1 MIIALD
7 TGNTNIVIGI
17 ATDEGKILFSARVA
31 TDRQKTEHEYAVF
44 FRNIVLMQG
53 IDRHEI
59 DGAIISSVVPELTD
73 ILKRAVR
80 IFCGAEAM
88 VVGPGLKTGLNI
100 QIDNPKQLG
109 SDLVVD
115 AVAALA
121 QYQPPLI
128 ILDLGTA
135 STMSVLDKDGVYRG
149 GVIIPGV
156 RISLD
161 ALASR
166 ASQLQNISL
175 EAPGHVIGTN
185 TIDCMKSGLIYGQAS
200 MFDGMIDRIQ
210 EELGQKATVI
220 ATGGLARPILSH
232 SHHDITIDDDLLIKG
247 LMLIYKKNAVR

>member
-1 MIIALD
+1 MLIALD

-17 ATDEGKILFSARVA
+17 VKDDKILFSARVA
-31 TDRQKTEHEYAVF
+31 TDHQKTEHEYAVF
-44 FRNIVLMQG
+44 FRNIMLMQG

-59 DGAIISSVVPELTD
+59 TGGIISSVVPQLTD
-73 ILKRAVR
+73 ILKRSLQ
-80 IFCGAEAM
+80 ICCEIEPL
-88 VVGPGLKTGLNI
+88 VVGPGIKTGLNI
-100 QIDNPKQLG
+100 LIDNPKQLG

-121 QYQPPLI
+121 EYKPPLI
-128 ILDLGTA
+128 VLDLGTA
-135 STMSVLDKDGVYRG
+135 STMSVLDRNGNYRG

-175 EAPGHVIGTN
+175 EAPAHVVGTN

-200 MFDGMIDRIQ
+200 MFDGMIDRIE
-210 EELGQKATVI
+210 EELGEKATIV
-220 ATGGLARPILSH
+220 ATGGLARPILTH
-232 SHHDITIDDDLLIKG
+232 SHHEIIIDDDLLIKG
-247 LMLIYKKNAVR
+247 LVHIYKKNH

>member
-17 ATDEGKILFSARVA
+17 VEDDRILFSARVA
-31 TDRQKTEHEYAVF
+31 TDHQKTEHEYAVF
-44 FRNIVLMQG
+44 FRNIMLMHG
-53 IDRHEI
+53 INRHDI
-59 DGAIISSVVPELTD
+59 TGGIISSVVPQVTD
-73 ILKRAVR
+73 ILKRAVM
-80 IFCGAEAM
+80 ICCEVEPL
-88 VVGPGLKTGLNI
+88 VVGPGIKTGLNI
-100 QIDNPKQLG
+100 LIDNPRQLG

-121 QYQPPLI
+121 EYKPPLI

-135 STMSVLDKDGVYRG
+135 STMSVVDAKGNYRG

-175 EAPGHVIGTN
+175 EAPPHVIGTN
-185 TIDCMKSGLIYGQAS
+185 TIDCMKSGLVFGQAS
-200 MFDGMIDRIQ
+200 MFDGMIDRIE
-210 EELGQKATVI
+210 EELGEKATVI
-220 ATGGLARPILSH
+220 ATGGLARPIMTQCRHKIL
-232 SHHDITIDDDLLIKG
+232 IDDDLLIKG
-247 LMLIYKKNAVR
+247 LVQIYKKNQ

>member
-1 MIIALD
+1 MILALD
-7 TGNTNIVIGI
+7 TGNTNIVIGVVN
-17 ATDEGKILFSARVA
+17 DNNEILFSARVA
-31 TDRQKTEHEYAVF
+31 TDHQKTEHEYAVF
-44 FRNIVLMQG
+44 FRNIVLMHG

-59 DGAIISSVVPELTD
+59 DGAIISSVVPQLTD

-80 IFCGAEAM
+80 IFCDTDAL
-88 VVGPGLKTGLNI
+88 VVGPGIKTGLNI
-100 QIDNPKQLG
+100 LIDNPKQLG

-121 QYQPPLI
+121 EYKPPLI
-128 ILDLGTA
+128 VLDLGTA
-135 STMSVLDKDGVYRG
+135 STMSVIDANSNYRG

-175 EAPGHVIGTN
+175 EAPGHVVGTN

-200 MFDGMIDRIQ
+200 MFDGMIDRIE
-210 EELGQKATVI
+210 EELGEKATVV

-232 SHHDITIDDDLLIKG
+232 SKKQIIIDDDLLIKG
-247 LMLIYKKNAVR
+247 LILIYRKNS

>member
-1 MIIALD
+1 MILALD

-17 ATDEGKILFSARVA
+17 VDENDKILFSARVA
-31 TDRQKTEHEYAVF
+31 TDHQKTEHEYAVF
-44 FRNIVLMQG
+44 FRNIVLMHG

-59 DGAIISSVVPELTD
+59 DGAIISSVVPQLTE

-80 IFCGAEAM
+80 IFCDVEPL
-88 VVGPGLKTGLNI
+88 VVGPGVKTGLNI
-100 QIDNPKQLG
+100 LIDNPKQLG

-121 QYQPPLI
+121 EYKPPLI

-135 STMSVLDKDGVYRG
+135 STMSVIDGNGNYRG

-200 MFDGMIDRIQ
+200 MFDGMIDRIE
-210 EELGQKATVI
+210 EELGQKATVV
-220 ATGGLARPILSH
+220 ATGGLARPILTQSRRK
-232 SHHDITIDDDLLIKG
+232 IIIDDDLLIKG
-247 LMLIYKKNAVR
+247 LIRIYRKNRTA

>member
-1 MIIALD
+1 MLIALD

-17 ATDEGKILFSARVA
+17 VKDNKILFSARVA
-31 TDRQKTEHEYAVF
+31 TDHQKTEHEYAVF
-44 FRNIVLMQG
+44 FRNIMLMQG

-59 DGAIISSVVPELTD
+59 TGGIISSVVPQLTD
-73 ILKRAVR
+73 ILKRSLQ
-80 IFCGAEAM
+80 ICCEIEPL
-88 VVGPGLKTGLNI
+88 VVGPGIKTGLNI
-100 QIDNPKQLG
+100 LIDNPKQLG

-121 QYQPPLI
+121 EYKPPLI
-128 ILDLGTA
+128 VLDLGTA
-135 STMSVLDKDGVYRG
+135 STMSVLDRNGNYRG

-175 EAPGHVIGTN
+175 EAPAHVVGTN

-200 MFDGMIDRIQ
+200 MFDGMIDRIE
-210 EELGQKATVI
+210 EELGEKATIV
-220 ATGGLARPILSH
+220 ATGGLARPILTH
-232 SHHDITIDDDLLIKG
+232 SHHEIIIDDDLLIKG
-247 LMLIYKKNAVR
+247 LVHIYKKNH

>member
-1 MIIALD
+1 MLIALD

-17 ATDEGKILFSARVA
+17 VKDDKILFSARVA
-31 TDRQKTEHEYAVF
+31 TDHQKTEHEYAVF
-44 FRNIVLMQG
+44 FRNIMLMQG

-59 DGAIISSVVPELTD
+59 TGGIISSVVPQLTD
-73 ILKRAVR
+73 ILKRSLQ
-80 IFCGAEAM
+80 ICCEIEPL
-88 VVGPGLKTGLNI
+88 VVGPGIKTGLNI
-100 QIDNPKQLG
+100 LIDNPKQLG

-121 QYQPPLI
+121 EYKPPLI
-128 ILDLGTA
+128 VLDLGTA
-135 STMSVLDKDGVYRG
+135 STMSVLDRNGNYRG

-175 EAPGHVIGTN
+175 EAPAHVIGTN

-200 MFDGMIDRIQ
+200 MFDGMIDRIE
-210 EELGQKATVI
+210 EELGEKATIV
-220 ATGGLARPILSH
+220 ATGGLARPTLTH
-232 SHHDITIDDDLLIKG
+232 SHHEIIIDDDLLIKG
-247 LMLIYKKNAVR
+247 LVHIYKKNH